1 MGRKLEVLPFVVTLG
16 SVILFILPTL
26 ALIFSSSPIAILRS
40 LVDIEFLKSLKV
52 SFLCAFLSSFLILL
66 FGTPFAYLLARNKI
80 PFSKLLETLS
90 EIPAGIPH
98 SVAGIALL
106 YLFGNLTIP
115 GRILNLLG
123 VNFSNSYLGIILAMV
138 FVSAPFFVIP
148 VRESFSRIPD
158 KYEKI
163 SHSLG
168 RGKIFTFF
176 KVLVPMARHEIIK
189 GFSLSFGRALSEFG
203 AIMIV
208 AYFPMTATVFIYEKL
223 ESMGIRVALP
233 YALIM
238 LLISGGIFT
247 VLKLIP
253 EKHVKDRKS

>member
-1 MGRKLEVLPFVVTLG
+1 MSRKFEVLPFIVTLG
-16 SVILFILPTL
+16 SIILFILPTL
-26 ALIFSSSPIAILRS
+26 ALIFSSSPTAILRS
-40 LVDIEFLKSLKV
+40 LVDLEFLKALRV
-52 SFLCAFLSSFLILL
+52 SFLCAFLSSLIIVL
-66 FGTPFAYLLARNKI
+66 FGTPFAYLLARDKI
-80 PFSKLLETLS
+80 PYSKLFETLS
-90 EIPAGIPH
+90 EIPAAIPH

-115 GRILNLLG
+115 GRILKLVG
-123 VNFSNSYLGIILAMV
+123 IHFSNSYLGIVLAMV

-148 VRESFSRIPD
+148 VRESFSRIPL

-168 RGKIFTFF
+168 RGKIFTFLN
-176 KVLVPMARHEIIK
+176 VLVPMAKFEIIK

-203 AIMIV
+203 AVMIV

-238 LLISGGIFT
+238 LTISGGIFT
-247 VLKLIP
+247 LLKLIP
-253 EKHVKDRKS
+253 DKHVKD

>member
-1 MGRKLEVLPFVVTLG
+1 MRRKFELFPFMITLG
-16 SVILFILPTL
+16 AIILFILPTI
-26 ALIFSSSPIAILRS
+26 ALFFSSSPIAILKC
-40 LVDIEFLKSLKV
+40 LTDTEFLKAMKV
-52 SFLCAFLSSFLILL
+52 SFLCALLSSLLILV
-66 FGTPFAYLLARNKI
+66 FGTPFAYLLARHKI
-80 PFSKLLETLS
+80 PLSRLLETLS
-90 EIPAGIPH
+90 EIPAAIPH

-123 VNFSNSYLGIILAMV
+123 ITFSNSYLGIVLAMT
-138 FVSAPFFVIP
+138 FVSAPYFVIP
-148 VRESFSRIPD
+148 VRESFSRISI

-176 KVLVPMARHEIIK
+176 RVLVPMAKFEIIK

-203 AIMIV
+203 AVMVV

-238 LLISGGIFT
+238 LIISGGIFT
-247 VLKLIP
+247 LLKLIP
-253 EKHVKDRKS
+253 EKNVKD